1 MIKFIFLIIF
11 STLLIF
17 AGEKVT
23 IPAYGILSGFLV
35 VVGLFF
41 WGVYKAVQ
49 TRKTIYTLALL
60 PFVVLLT
67 WMFFI

>member
-1 MIKFIFLIIF
+1 MIKFILLLLF
-11 STLLIF
+11 STLVIF

-23 IPAYGILSGFLV
+23 IPAYAALTGFLV
-35 VVGLFF
+35 TIGLFF

-49 TRKTIYTLALL
+49 TQKNIYALAML
-60 PFVVLLT
+60 PFVILLF

>member
-17 AGEKVT
+17 AGEEVT
-23 IPAYGILSGFLV
+23 IPAYGILSGFIVL
-35 VVGLFF
+35 VGLFF

-49 TRKTIYTLALL
+49 TQKTIYALALL
-60 PFVVLLT
+60 PFVILLI